1 MIHMK
6 RNVIVKDNAL
16 INASYQLDLVEQRL
30 ILLAIIKSRQ
40 GYESISATSSISIKA
55 LDYMNNFK
63 VVKSTAY
70 QALKDACKSLFTR
83 EFSYIDTTKSG
94 KKKLTQSRWVSEIS
108 YIEEEAV
115 VELFFAPSV
124 IPFISNLEK
133 RFTSYELEQ
142 VSNLSSVYATRLYE
156 ILIAWKSS
164 KQTPTFL
171 IQDIRNKLGIDES
184 KYKKMTNFKAR
195 VLDLAVQQIN
205 EYTDIFIKYTQH
217 TSGRKIIGLSFLIQI
232 KDKNYNL
239 HHIQTNARAG
249 ESWAEAKKRLTTI

>member
-1 MIHMK
+1 MK
-6 RNVIVKDNAL
+6 RNIIVKDNAL

-40 GYESISATSSISIKA
+40 DHESICATSNISVSSS
-55 LDYMNNFK
+55 DYMSNFK

-83 EFSYIDTTKSG
+83 EFSYIDTTNSG

-142 VSNLSSVYATRLYE
+142 VSNLSSSYATRLYE
-156 ILIAWKSS
+156 ILIAWRSS
-164 KQTPTFL
+164 QRTPIFTIEDF
-171 IQDIRNKLGIDES
+171 RKKLGVGES
-184 KYKKMTNFKAR
+184 KYIKMTNFKAR
-195 VLDLAVQQIN
+195 VLDLAIQQIN
-205 EYTDIFIKYTQH
+205 EHTDITVKYLQH
-217 TSGRKIIGLSFLIQI
+217 TSGRKIKGISFTILTKTKTSDYI
-232 KDKNYNL
+232 KN
-239 HHIQTNARAG
+239 NARIG
-249 ESWAEAKKRLTTI
+249 ESWEEAKKRLSKSFN